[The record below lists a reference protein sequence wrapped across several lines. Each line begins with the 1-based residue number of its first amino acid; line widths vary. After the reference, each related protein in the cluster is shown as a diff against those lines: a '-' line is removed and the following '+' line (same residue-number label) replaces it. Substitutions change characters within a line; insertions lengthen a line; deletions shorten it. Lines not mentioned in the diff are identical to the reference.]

1 MFAKIIAKCI
11 FTFKAISFVVPEQ
24 VQYFCCFVDLFFTC
38 TRRVPIIYEYC
49 FNWSYTK
56 SKSLL
61 VSLNSKSKQLVR
73 HSFLNPS
80 IASVQY
86 QLLIFTSVLH
96 NQHMVTISVKKYSP
110 LTSGSQLLLRSQR
123 VLFVQMQFYN
133 CRDTTVEQKHRP
145 QRWDGHST
153 TLDRKAELLL

>member
-1 MFAKIIAKCI
+1 MYFHIQNHFLCCSRTSLVFLLFCRFI
-11 FTFKAISFVVPEQ
+11 FYLYSQ
-24 VQYFCCFVDLFFTC
+24 S
-38 TRRVPIIYEYC
+38 IIYKYC

-80 IASVQY
+80 IAPVQY
-86 QLLIFTSVLH
+86 QLLIFASVLH
-96 NQHMVTISVKKYSP
+96 NQHMVTISVTKYSP

-133 CRDTTVEQKHRP
+133 CRDTVKQKHRP